1 MLILSALVGF
11 AVLIMGRQLFWVSVA
26 SLGFL
31 LGMNYATTYFKGS
44 VEMILLVSIGLGIL
58 GAILAYTLQ
67 RAAAGLIG
75 FLAGWYI
82 SLILIPRVGVALSEY
97 STMLSL
103 IAGILGVVLISIALD
118 WSLII
123 LSCLTGTLVISQSLT
138 FSSNINLAVSIILF
152 ILGFAIQAF
161 IYTNEKNQF
170 K

>member
-26 SLGFL
+26 GLGFL
-31 LGMNYATTYFKGS
+31 LGMNYATNYFQGS
-44 VEMILLVSIGLGIL
+44 VEMILLVSMGLGIM

-82 SLILIPRVGVALSEY
+82 SLALIPRVGVGLTEY

-123 LSCLTGTLVISQSLT
+123 LSCLTGTIVISQSLT
-138 FSSNINLAVSIILF
+138 FSSNVNLAVSIILF